1 MTLPQAAPAKAKKPS
16 FAPGSFGTISEGGL
30 PFLTLDKIRQA
41 STLTGQAKPAL
52 PSKLQ
57 TLTKPIDDDDDF
69 DFDDSADVVF
79 DAGSAK
85 TSSIGI
91 KTESKAS
98 KAADD
103 VSSTSVAT
111 NEQTSASFVTALT
124 HVSSVEPDEPEED
137 WDLEYV

>member
-1 MTLPQAAPAKAKKPS
+1 MMMIL
-16 FAPGSFGTISEGGL
+16 IL
-30 PFLTLDKIRQA
+30 MILLTL
-41 STLTGQAKPAL
+41 
-52 PSKLQ
+52 
-57 TLTKPIDDDDDF
+57 F
-69 DFDDSADVVF
+69 F